1 MKSPVDLL
9 LTYDFPPMGGGIARW
24 MAEIALR
31 YPAGE
36 LIVSTGSMAESEA
49 ADRRYPNRVDRLAI
63 PARRLK
69 NLQGLV
75 QWSRRV
81 TTLVAEHQAGFLW
94 CGNLR
99 PAAYPAKWAHERSGI
114 PYGIIVHGATC
125 SPCALIT
132 SIPASS
138 ASRPR
143 RCWEPPMCWWP
154 KAGGPTTWP
163 AMSCASL
170 AWPSAPAGSG

>member
-94 CGNLR
+94 CG
-99 PAAYPAKWAHERSGI
+99 
-114 PYGIIVHGATC
+114 
-125 SPCALIT
+125 
-132 SIPASS
+132 
-138 ASRPR
+138 
-143 RCWEPPMCWWP
+143 
-154 KAGGPTTWP
+154 
-163 AMSCASL
+163 
-170 AWPSAPAGSG
+170 